1 MSHTYSESPGRAL
14 SHGAT
19 QFMSY
24 ICKKMSKSRFR
35 DPSEQGFLRF
45 SELGSPDYIVKS
57 AIFSVWVFLMISVH
71 GNTLY
76 AIAIHKNRSITPFL
90 TTWSH
95 FENRTKNLIRILQ
108 LLRTCHININI
119 ALSGFLPAMRRMQR
133 FTRSSLPYRQLSSHH
148 HHTTMVLICRVKT
161 WLYLRYWRWPGK
173 KAVYKSSNEAP
184 WMNYLSS
191 KASWMDDSSCK
202 NFLSRRSWLILW
214 GSSEKASWEKPVDKI
229 LQLSNQVKPGSKPRL
244 RAEQSDFSKGPPR
257 SFFFLCNKSQ
267 KHIVQ

>member
-90 TTWSH
+90 TLWSH
-95 FENRTKNLIRILQ
+95 FENRTKKTLSILQ
-108 LLRTCHININI
+108 LLRTYHISVWFC
-119 ALSGFLPAMRRMQR
+119 LFRGR
-133 FTRSSLPYRQLSSHH
+133 FTAFHRWL
-148 HHTTMVLICRVKT
+148 VICEDMLGRKDADIIKPLQDT
-161 WLYLRYWRWPGK
+161 SICT
-173 KAVYKSSNEAP
+173 KS
-184 WMNYLSS
+184 
-191 KASWMDDSSCK
+191 
-202 NFLSRRSWLILW
+202 
-214 GSSEKASWEKPVDKI
+214 
-229 LQLSNQVKPGSKPRL
+229 
-244 RAEQSDFSKGPPR
+244 
-257 SFFFLCNKSQ
+257 
-267 KHIVQ
+267 

>member
-76 AIAIHKNRSITPFL
+76 AIAIHKNRSITSFL
-90 TTWSH
+90 TRWSH
-95 FENRTKNLIRILQ
+95 FENRTKKTLSILQ
-108 LLRTCHININI
+108 LLRTY
-119 ALSGFLPAMRRMQR
+119 RMI
-133 FTRSSLPYRQLSSHH
+133 LDPD
-148 HHTTMVLICRVKT
+148 VCRYDECV
-161 WLYLRYWRWPGK
+161 YDAYIYGPWP
-173 KAVYKSSNEAP
+173 
-184 WMNYLSS
+184 
-191 KASWMDDSSCK
+191 
-202 NFLSRRSWLILW
+202 LILMHACMMHIFMILNNW
-214 GSSEKASWEKPVDKI
+214 PLIQMHVHMMQLHVCMMHISIIFDPDACVYDACVCDPWSWCICVGFTY
-229 LQLSNQVKPGSKPRL
+229 VW
-244 RAEQSDFSKGPPR
+244 
-257 SFFFLCNKSQ
+257 CT
-267 KHIVQ
+267 

>member
-1 MSHTYSESPGRAL
+1 MFRKTLFVFRPLTRKLWPWLFSLRCTSCKKKNWNEGQLRRAVTRHEIIINYMSHTYSESPGRAL

-90 TTWSH
+90 TLWSH
-95 FENRTKNLIRILQ
+95 FENRTKKTLSILQ
-108 LLRTCHININI
+108 LLRTCHISLNIWQG
-119 ALSGFLPAMRRMQR
+119 LRC
-133 FTRSSLPYRQLSSHH
+133 
-148 HHTTMVLICRVKT
+148 CRK
-161 WLYLRYWRWPGK
+161 
-173 KAVYKSSNEAP
+173 
-184 WMNYLSS
+184 
-191 KASWMDDSSCK
+191 
-202 NFLSRRSWLILW
+202 W
-214 GSSEKASWEKPVDKI
+214 GVFC
-229 LQLSNQVKPGSKPRL
+229 QQN
-244 RAEQSDFSKGPPR
+244 SDA
-257 SFFFLCNKSQ
+257 
-267 KHIVQ
+267 

>member
-35 DPSEQGFLRF
+35 DPSKQGFLRF

-90 TTWSH
+90 TLWSH
-95 FENRTKNLIRILQ
+95 FENRTKKTPHFLQHLRPCHIVFTYSWRVKNPNICVKGSGNLNDLSCCLEKFILQ
-108 LLRTCHININI
+108 LWVAQNHPLLIYSYI
-119 ALSGFLPAMRRMQR
+119 AGF
-133 FTRSSLPYRQLSSHH
+133 
-148 HHTTMVLICRVKT
+148 
-161 WLYLRYWRWPGK
+161 
-173 KAVYKSSNEAP
+173 N
-184 WMNYLSS
+184 
-191 KASWMDDSSCK
+191 
-202 NFLSRRSWLILW
+202 
-214 GSSEKASWEKPVDKI
+214 
-229 LQLSNQVKPGSKPRL
+229 
-244 RAEQSDFSKGPPR
+244 
-257 SFFFLCNKSQ
+257 
-267 KHIVQ
+267 

>member
-90 TTWSH
+90 TLWSH
-95 FENRTKNLIRILQ
+95 FENRTKKTLSILQ
-108 LLRTCHININI
+108 LLRSVIYN
-119 ALSGFLPAMRRMQR
+119 S
-133 FTRSSLPYRQLSSHH
+133 
-148 HHTTMVLICRVKT
+148 
-161 WLYLRYWRWPGK
+161 
-173 KAVYKSSNEAP
+173 AVHCSAAP
-184 WMNYLSS
+184 WCDEYIILN
-191 KASWMDDSSCK
+191 CK
-202 NFLSRRSWLILW
+202 KHTIAQGSRTS
-214 GSSEKASWEKPVDKI
+214 A
-229 LQLSNQVKPGSKPRL
+229 
-244 RAEQSDFSKGPPR
+244 
-257 SFFFLCNKSQ
+257 CT
-267 KHIVQ
+267 